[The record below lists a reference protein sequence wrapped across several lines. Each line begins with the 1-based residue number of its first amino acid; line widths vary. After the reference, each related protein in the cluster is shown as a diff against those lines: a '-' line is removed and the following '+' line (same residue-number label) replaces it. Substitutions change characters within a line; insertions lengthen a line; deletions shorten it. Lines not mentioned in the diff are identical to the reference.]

1 MKPLRI
7 IALAASVILVALCG
21 VAGQISPD
29 ARVATAKATPAA
41 AWPWTPN
48 GGDFGPFVLP
58 SRESSAPAKAP
69 LARGSYDWP
78 LKPFDRP
85 HPVRGYLD
93 DPRISGNL
101 TSRTFHFGI
110 DISASPGTPVFAIE
124 AGTAGV
130 HCSTVYVRSGVR
142 TFEYWHIVPVVR
154 TGQWVGR
161 HVFLG
166 RTRANFNH
174 VHLSEQLSGR
184 YVNPLR
190 AGGIGPFADCTV
202 PVTTKLT
209 VRVAG
214 HRIDPGALRGS
225 VNLVADAAD
234 VASAVTPTPW
244 PVTPALLRWRV
255 LEAGAVVIRWQVAY
269 DFQRAVLRPTAFA
282 SVYADGTR
290 MNHPGQ
296 PGYYC
301 FYLAHSW
308 RSTSLANGSYRLEV
322 AASDMRGNLGLS
334 LFPITIAN

>member
-7 IALAASVILVALCG
+7 IVLAASLVLIALCG
-21 VAGQISPD
+21 IAGQIAP
-29 ARVATAKATPAA
+29 ATHVANAKATPAA
-41 AWPWTPN
+41 SWPWSPN
-48 GGDFGPFVLP
+48 GGDPGPFALP
-58 SRESSAPAKAP
+58 AQTISAPAKNP
-69 LARGSYDWP
+69 LARWTYDWP
-78 LKPFDRP
+78 LKPFGRP

-93 DPRISGNL
+93 DPRITTDL

-110 DISASPGTPVFAIE
+110 DISASPGTAVFAIE

-130 HCSTVYVRSGVR
+130 HCSTVYVHSGMR

-154 TGQWVGR
+154 TGQRVRR
-161 HVFLG
+161 HTLLG

-190 AGGIGPFADCTV
+190 AGGIGPFADSTTPMV
-202 PVTTKLT
+202 TKLT
-209 VRVAG
+209 IRVHG
-214 HRIDPGALRGS
+214 HRIDPVLVRDT

-234 VASAVTPTPW
+234 IASDVTPTPW

-255 LEAGAVVIRWQVAY
+255 LKGGTVVVRWRVAC
-269 DFQRAVLRPTAFA
+269 DFQRAVLRPTEFA
-282 SVYADGTR
+282 TVYADGTR
-290 MNHPGQ
+290 MNHPGR

-301 FYLAHSW
+301 FYLAHNW
-308 RSTSLANGSYRLEV
+308 RSASLANGSYRLEV

-334 LFPITIAN
+334 VFPITVAN